1 VAVETAP
8 EVPADHGKRNL
19 WLAIAGGAL
28 LALAVVVG
36 LVVSASAPPPA
47 PVVTDEVSKPPAD
60 ALDNGT
66 VPDVTDLAGK
76 LGSNGKVV
84 FTWTN
89 PQPKDGDTYKWH
101 VNDFVTQEP
110 GPFQLAT
117 EPRAEVEPAPGN
129 ITCIQVMIVRADG
142 GSSPMEADSKNCFV
156 K

>member
-1 VAVETAP
+1 VP
-8 EVPADHGKRNL
+8 DVPADPGKRNL
-19 WLAIAGGAL
+19 WLAIAGGTL

-36 LVVSASAPPPA
+36 VVVSTSAPPPA
-47 PVVTDEVSKPPAD
+47 PVATEQVSKLPAD

-66 VPDVTDLAGK
+66 VPDVTDLVGEM
-76 LGSNGKVV
+76 GSNGKVV

-89 PQPKDGDTYKWH
+89 PQPKEGDTYKW
-101 VNDFVTQEP
+101 NARDFVTREP
-110 GPFQLAT
+110 GPFQKAT

-142 GSSPMEADSKNCFV
+142 GSSPMEAGSSNCYV